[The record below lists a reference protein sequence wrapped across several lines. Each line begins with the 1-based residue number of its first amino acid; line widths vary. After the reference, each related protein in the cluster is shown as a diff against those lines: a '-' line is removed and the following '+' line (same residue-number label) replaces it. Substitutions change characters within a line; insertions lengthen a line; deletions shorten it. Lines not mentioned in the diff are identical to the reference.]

1 MKTLTNVLLLG
12 LLLVVIVAAVGL
24 AYVRTTGLSARPTPG
39 AIETAVAR
47 GLRRLATPS
56 DLRGRTNPEPAT
68 PEVLAAVRAH
78 FAKHCAICHA
88 NDGSGDTDLGRGLF
102 PKAPDMR
109 AASTQE
115 LSDGELFY
123 IIEYGVRFTGM
134 SAWGDGSAIGEQI
147 GWRLVHFIRHL
158 PKLTPEEIS
167 EMEGLNPKP
176 PY

>member
-39 AIETAVAR
+39 AMETTVAR
-47 GLRRLATPS
+47 RLRRLAAPS

-68 PEVLAAVRAH
+68 PEVLAGVRAH
-78 FAKHCAICHA
+78 FAKRCAICHA
-88 NDGSGDTDLGRGLF
+88 NDGSGDTDIGRGLY

-109 AASTQE
+109 AAATQE

-123 IIEYGVRFTGM
+123 IIEHGVRFTGM
-134 SAWGDGSAIGEQI
+134 SAWGDGSAKGEQI
-147 GWRLVHFIRHL
+147 GWQLVHFIRHV
-158 PKLTPEEIS
+158 PKLTTEEIA
-167 EMEGLNPKP
+167 EMEGL
-176 PY
+176 